1 MGGRVFKQRAAAQKS
16 GGWRCDLDNAAI
28 AVDLLPAV
36 AGNLTP
42 AVEHLINRLDLA
54 AFVGN
59 VRAAGVETTAGRRA
73 GRVR

>member
-16 GGWRCDLDNAAI
+16 GGWRCDLNNAAI
-28 AVDLLPAV
+28 AVDLLPAM

-42 AVEHLINRLDLA
+42 AIEHLINRLDLA

-59 VRAAGVETTAGRRA
+59 LRAAGVETTAGRRA